1 MRRGK
6 KPKRKTFSAFLQ
18 EAGRGPGRTAGSP
31 LAGAYGGPRRSLGRS
46 LSAPGALSPGRLAG
60 AKIRNGRAV
69 PDFCMGARKNRAG
82 RRRYPQGACRRGGRD
97 SQNAQVELPAA
108 RAGRQRTAGACAGM
122 TGGRRAQAPVPAAAN
137 KNGPGCKNA
146 ARPVFCIRYFLFAVF
161 PGFVFWGC
169 AVCACAASSSG
180 FKNWPV

>member
-6 KPKRKTFSAFLQ
+6 SRKGKPFRLFCRKRGGDP
-18 EAGRGPGRTAGSP
+18 AGPPVRRLRARTAGR
-31 LAGAYGGPRRSLGRS
+31 AGAWAGAFPRRGRY
-46 LSAPGALSPGRLAG
+46 LPADWRGRKSGTAG
-60 AKIRNGRAV
+60 PV

-108 RAGRQRTAGACAGM
+108 RAGRQRTAGACAGL
-122 TGGRRAQAPVPAAAN
+122 TGGRRAPAPVPAAAN